1 MKYTPVGIP
10 TLMHLCLLLGAGAL
24 VAGSPAP
31 RAALVRPPLR
41 VTAPPLCRGAP
52 PIPPPPPLVAP
63 RPSSP
68 THGPVVLGLL
78 LLLYVINQWAR
89 WLPSYLVRFPPRGA
103 ARELMNVDLGLD
115 ETQYGLLMS
124 YGFSLV
130 YAACSAPAGW
140 VCDRL
145 PRERVVLLSAL
156 GWAVATAAQAASR
169 TFGQLLGARAFLG
182 FSQAFSGP
190 AAHTLI
196 SEAFPPAERATANAI
211 YSSGIYFG
219 AALASVSV
227 ALAHAIGWR
236 ATSLAVSATSLAA
249 CMLLVLVWPSRQSRA
264 PGREAAAAVTPPRA
278 QEPAA
283 MAATA
288 GGAASPFRRVL
299 SVGSVRLLLAAVAV
313 RFFAG
318 FAIGAWTPPFYR
330 AAFPSHT
337 REFALWNAVIVAG
350 GGSLSAVAGG
360 VLCDRLSR
368 GGRPHRA
375 VLVPLIGSLVAAPFW
390 VLAMQA
396 RSFYT
401 SIGALF
407 CAYLAAESWFG
418 ASIALLQG
426 SLSPAVWGTAQ
437 GLLNMVQVVG
447 NASPIL
453 VAALVRR
460 GYALRLVLS
469 LLVPLSYLAC
479 ALLFGLAGTA
489 RKAEL
494 E

>member
-1 MKYTPVGIP
+1 MKDTPVGIP

-227 ALAHAIGWR
+227 AQGWTSRPVPRLR
-236 ATSLAVSATSLAA
+236 A
-249 CMLLVLVWPSRQSRA
+249 
-264 PGREAAAAVTPPRA
+264 
-278 QEPAA
+278 
-283 MAATA
+283 
-288 GGAASPFRRVL
+288 
-299 SVGSVRLLLAAVAV
+299 
-313 RFFAG
+313 
-318 FAIGAWTPPFYR
+318 
-330 AAFPSHT
+330 
-337 REFALWNAVIVAG
+337 
-350 GGSLSAVAGG
+350 
-360 VLCDRLSR
+360 
-368 GGRPHRA
+368 
-375 VLVPLIGSLVAAPFW
+375 
-390 VLAMQA
+390 
-396 RSFYT
+396 
-401 SIGALF
+401 
-407 CAYLAAESWFG
+407 
-418 ASIALLQG
+418 
-426 SLSPAVWGTAQ
+426 
-437 GLLNMVQVVG
+437 
-447 NASPIL
+447 
-453 VAALVRR
+453 
-460 GYALRLVLS
+460 
-469 LLVPLSYLAC
+469 
-479 ALLFGLAGTA
+479 
-489 RKAEL
+489 
-494 E
+494 

>member
-1 MKYTPVGIP
+1 
-10 TLMHLCLLLGAGAL
+10 
-24 VAGSPAP
+24 
-31 RAALVRPPLR
+31 
-41 VTAPPLCRGAP
+41 
-52 PIPPPPPLVAP
+52 
-63 RPSSP
+63 
-68 THGPVVLGLL
+68 
-78 LLLYVINQWAR
+78 
-89 WLPSYLVRFPPRGA
+89 
-103 ARELMNVDLGLD
+103 
-115 ETQYGLLMS
+115 
-124 YGFSLV
+124 
-130 YAACSAPAGW
+130 
-140 VCDRL
+140 
-145 PRERVVLLSAL
+145 
-156 GWAVATAAQAASR
+156 
-169 TFGQLLGARAFLG
+169 
-182 FSQAFSGP
+182 
-190 AAHTLI
+190 
-196 SEAFPPAERATANAI
+196 
-211 YSSGIYFG
+211 
-219 AALASVSV
+219 
-227 ALAHAIGWR
+227 
-236 ATSLAVSATSLAA
+236 
-249 CMLLVLVWPSRQSRA
+249 
-264 PGREAAAAVTPPRA
+264 
-278 QEPAA
+278 
-283 MAATA
+283 
-288 GGAASPFRRVL
+288 
-299 SVGSVRLLLAAVAV
+299 
-313 RFFAG
+313 
-318 FAIGAWTPPFYR
+318 
-330 AAFPSHT
+330 
-337 REFALWNAVIVAG
+337 
-350 GGSLSAVAGG
+350 

-469 LLVPLSYLAC
+469 LLVPLSYFAC

>member
-1 MKYTPVGIP
+1 
-10 TLMHLCLLLGAGAL
+10 
-24 VAGSPAP
+24 
-31 RAALVRPPLR
+31 
-41 VTAPPLCRGAP
+41 
-52 PIPPPPPLVAP
+52 
-63 RPSSP
+63 
-68 THGPVVLGLL
+68 
-78 LLLYVINQWAR
+78 
-89 WLPSYLVRFPPRGA
+89 
-103 ARELMNVDLGLD
+103 
-115 ETQYGLLMS
+115 MS
-124 YGFSLV
+124 AGFSLV

-145 PRERVVLLSAL
+145 PRGVSCSSPLSA
-156 GWAVATAAQAASR
+156 GRWPDAQAASR
-169 TFGQLLGARAFLG
+169 TFGQLLGARLPG

-407 CAYLAAESWFG
+407 CAYTSQLRAGSALRSRCCKGRG
-418 ASIALLQG
+418 APPSGAPRRASSTWCRSSATRRP
-426 SLSPAVWGTAQ
+426 SLSPRSFAAATRCGWCSRCSFRSRT
-437 GLLNMVQVVG
+437 
-447 NASPIL
+447 SPALSCL
-453 VAALVRR
+453 VSPAPHERQ
-460 GYALRLVLS
+460 S
-469 LLVPLSYLAC
+469 
-479 ALLFGLAGTA
+479 
-489 RKAEL
+489 
-494 E
+494 